1 MNKRSTKFW
10 EAIEVIAMACVL
22 VCTAGIVAPL
32 FAMFFVDIQPY
43 DFFSMWFC
51 YGFVGIIPALLVCL
65 GAQSQQ
71 YQY

>member
-10 EAIEVIAMACVL
+10 EVVEVIAMACVL
-22 VCTAGIVAPL
+22 GCILGIVAPL

-51 YGFVGIIPALLVCL
+51 YGFVGIIPALLLCL

-71 YQY
+71 YRY

>member
-10 EAIEVIAMACVL
+10 EVVEVIAMACVL
-22 VCTAGIVAPL
+22 GCILGIVAPL
-32 FAMFFVDIQPY
+32 FAMFFVDVQPY

-51 YGFVGIIPALLVCL
+51 YGFVGIIPALLLCL

-71 YQY
+71 YRY

>member
-1 MNKRSTKFW
+1 MNKRVTKFW
-10 EAIEVIAMACVL
+10 EVIELIALACVL
-22 VCTAGIVAPL
+22 GCVLGIVAPL

-51 YGFVGIIPALLVCL
+51 YGFVGIIPALLLCL